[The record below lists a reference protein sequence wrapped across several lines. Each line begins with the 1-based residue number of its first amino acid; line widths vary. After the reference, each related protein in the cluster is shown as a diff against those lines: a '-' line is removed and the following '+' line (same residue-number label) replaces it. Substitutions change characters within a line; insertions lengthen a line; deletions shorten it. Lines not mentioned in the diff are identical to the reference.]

1 MQKRTTHPNK
11 FQKIEFLEWFFKN
24 IYVTNEVRWNL
35 RGNHEKQPRCEQY
48 QAIENPVQ
56 VPSFVRLCVC
66 ACVCWCGKK
75 VQRAERK
82 KLMKDSWF
90 PHFRGA
96 AGGRCLSRRAPRYQ
110 LRVGECASGGGK
122 SFVNAKKWEK
132 KSLRPNRNSRKKNKN
147 KTGDPKSITQTRL
160 VAKKKANN
168 QLPPEKSQYQSVKD
182 TFKTNE
188 TNHKLKL
195 DNVGY
200 KQVENLYPTLNH
212 SMNPNSN
219 KNIQ

>member
-1 MQKRTTHPNK
+1 MQKRTTNPNK

-66 ACVCWCGKK
+66 VCVLVREESSASREKE
-75 VQRAERK
+75 VNERFVISTF
-82 KLMKDSWF
+82 SWRGGG
-90 PHFRGA
+90 PLPLSAGA
-96 AGGRCLSRRAPRYQ
+96 ALSAPSRRV
-110 LRVGECASGGGK
+110 RVWRWQIICQRQKMREKVSTPEQEFQKKKQKQNGWPKKYHSNSVGG
-122 SFVNAKKWEK
+122 
-132 KSLRPNRNSRKKNKN
+132 
-147 KTGDPKSITQTRL
+147 
-160 VAKKKANN
+160 KKKANN

-188 TNHKLKL
+188 TNQKLKL